1 MDARIGRSPNVGSV
15 IRSFFLARKPL
26 SWMCTKG
33 KLQMMN
39 RDGKSHC
46 ELLLFHFLPT
56 VFGRWGR
63 WREKSEKVLQEWIK
77 TCFLQE
83 GFLGVQSLGRRPT
96 KPGTWVSSWG
106 SDDDSWRWHWPEDEE
121 DESKGETNHSGHF
134 LLPPTKAAKRVCQHL
149 GSRRKGWVVV
159 IWVNANYIFQH
170 IGQKMPILVFLNSPW
185 WYWHLVK

>member
-1 MDARIGRSPNVGSV
+1 
-15 IRSFFLARKPL
+15 
-26 SWMCTKG
+26 MCTKG

-46 ELLLFHFLPT
+46 ELLLFHFLST

-63 WREKSEKVLQEWIK
+63 WREENEKVLQEWIK

-83 GFLGVQSLGRRPT
+83 GFLGDQSLGRRPT
-96 KPGTWVSSWG
+96 KPGTWVSSWW

-121 DESKGETNHSGHF
+121 DESKSETNHSGHF
-134 LLPPTKAAKRVCQHL
+134 LLPPTKAAKRVCQQL

-159 IWVNANYIFQH
+159 VRVNANYIFQH
-170 IGQKMPILVFLNSPW
+170 IGQKMPISVFLNLPW